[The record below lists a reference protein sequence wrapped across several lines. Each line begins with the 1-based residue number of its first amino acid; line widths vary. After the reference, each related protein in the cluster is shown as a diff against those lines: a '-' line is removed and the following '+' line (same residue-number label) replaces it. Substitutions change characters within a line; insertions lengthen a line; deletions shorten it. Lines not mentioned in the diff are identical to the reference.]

1 MTDDLAER
9 VAAVLGRYAGP
20 EHAELRGLIAEL
32 VTGLE
37 RRDALVGTLTVRL
50 GQLEGAVTGLQRA
63 GKRQAAPF
71 SRGAPK
77 ANPKKPGRKSGED
90 YGPKAHRAV
99 PERMPDRELFAP
111 LPARCPDCGGELD
124 GVGEASQFIEDI
136 AIETVITKVVVARGR
151 CRCCHKAVQGRHPEQ
166 VSDALGAAASQLG
179 PVVQAL
185 IAILAKECGLSHGKV
200 ARILAQLGL
209 SVTTGG
215 VSGVLARLAAKADPT
230 YQALKAALNASATV
244 VPDETGWKIG
254 GWPGWLWVFATSLLT
269 VYSIDHERSFAA
281 ASKVLDPDYGGAITR
296 DGWSV
301 YPGFKK
307 AVHQSCVQHL
317 LRRACGLIEAKA
329 RGHSTVPVILRDLL
343 VDALAL
349 RNRRDAGK
357 IAGDDF
363 QAELAELEA
372 RVEALIARR
381 GHTEENRRLLKHL
394 RKEAPALLTF
404 LRHEGVDATN
414 WRAEQ
419 GVRPGVVN
427 RKVWGGSRTDNG
439 ARTHERLVSLLRTAA
454 QQGEDALAILADLIR
469 SPAPMVAPLAGL
481 APQGP

>member
-1 MTDDLAER
+1 MTDDLADR
-9 VAAVLGRYAGP
+9 VASILGRYDGP
-20 EHAELRGLIAEL
+20 EHADLRGVIAEL

-37 RRDALVGTLTVRL
+37 RRDGLVGNLTLRL
-50 GQLEGAVTGLQRA
+50 NQLESAVTGLQRA

-99 PERMPDRELFAP
+99 PTRPPDRELVAP
-111 LPARCPDCGGELD
+111 LPEFCPDCGGE
-124 GVGEASQFIEDI
+124 VEAIGEGTQFIEDI
-136 AIETVITKVVVARGR
+136 AIQPVIVKVIVARGR
-151 CRCCHKAVQGRHPEQ
+151 CRCCAKALQGRHPEQ
-166 VSDALGAAASQLG
+166 VSNALGAAGSQLG

-230 YQALKAALNASATV
+230 YQALKAAVNAAPAV
-244 VPDETGWKIG
+244 VPDETGWRIG
-254 GWPGWLWVFATSLLT
+254 GWPGWLWVFATSAVT
-269 VYSIDHERSFAA
+269 VYSIDDDRSFEAA
-281 ASKVLDPDYGGAITR
+281 TKVLAPDYKGVITR
-296 DGWSV
+296 DGWAP
-301 YPGFKK
+301 YRRYTE
-307 AVHQSCVQHL
+307 AVHQSCVAHL

-343 VDALAL
+343 LDALAL
-349 RNRRDAGK
+349 RDRREAGE
-357 IAGDDF
+357 IAGTDYQTKVD
-363 QAELAELEA
+363 ELEA
-372 RVEALIARR
+372 RVTALIARR

-394 RKEAPALLTF
+394 RKESAALLTF
-404 LRHEGVDATN
+404 LHHEVDATN

-427 RKVWGGSRTDNG
+427 RKVWGGSRTDTG

-454 QQGEDALAILADLIR
+454 QQGEDALAILGELIR
-469 SPAPMVAPLAGL
+469 SPVPTVAPLAGL

>member
-9 VAAVLGRYAGP
+9 VAAVLGEYAAP
-20 EHAELRGLIAEL
+20 EHAGLRALIAEL
-32 VTGLE
+32 VTALE
-37 RRDALVGTLTVRL
+37 RRDALVGNLIVRL
-50 GQLEGAVTGLQRA
+50 GQLEAAVSGLQRA

-77 ANPKKPGRKSGED
+77 ANPKKPGRRSGED

-99 PERMPDRELFAP
+99 PTRLPDREVVAP
-111 LPARCPDCGGELD
+111 LPGRCPDCGGEVESL
-124 GVGEASQFIEDI
+124 GQGTQFIEDI
-136 AIETVITKVVVARGR
+136 AVQAVITKVVVARGR
-151 CRCCHKAVQGRHPEQ
+151 CRCCAKAVQGRHPEQ
-166 VSDALGAAASQLG
+166 VSDALGAAGAHLG

-200 ARILAQLGL
+200 AKILAQLGL
-209 SVTTGG
+209 SITTGG

-230 YQALKAALNASATV
+230 YQALKAAVNASPTV
-244 VPDETGWKIG
+244 TPDETGWKIG

-269 VYSIDHERSFAA
+269 VYSIDHQRSFEAA
-281 ASKVLDPDYGGAITR
+281 TKVLDPGYTGTITR

-301 YPGFKK
+301 YRGYTE

-329 RGHSTVPVILRDLL
+329 RGHSTVPTILRDLL
-343 VDALAL
+343 LDALAL
-349 RNRRDAGK
+349 RDRRDAGT
-357 IAGDDF
+357 IAGAAF
-363 QAELAELEA
+363 EVEAAALEA
-372 RVEALIARR
+372 RVAALIARR

-394 RKEAPALLTF
+394 RKEEPALLTF

-454 QQGEDALAILADLIR
+454 QQGEDALAILGDLIR
-469 SPAPMVAPLAGL
+469 SPIPMVAPLTGL
-481 APQGP
+481 VPQGP

>member
-1 MTDDLAER
+1 
-9 VAAVLGRYAGP
+9 
-20 EHAELRGLIAEL
+20 
-32 VTGLE
+32 
-37 RRDALVGTLTVRL
+37 
-50 GQLEGAVTGLQRA
+50 
-63 GKRQAAPF
+63 
-71 SRGAPK
+71 
-77 ANPKKPGRKSGED
+77 
-90 YGPKAHRAV
+90 
-99 PERMPDRELFAP
+99 
-111 LPARCPDCGGELD
+111 
-124 GVGEASQFIEDI
+124 
-136 AIETVITKVVVARGR
+136 
-151 CRCCHKAVQGRHPEQ
+151 
-166 VSDALGAAASQLG
+166 
-179 PVVQAL
+179 
-185 IAILAKECGLSHGKV
+185 
-200 ARILAQLGL
+200 
-209 SVTTGG
+209 
-215 VSGVLARLAAKADPT
+215 
-230 YQALKAALNASATV
+230 
-244 VPDETGWKIG
+244 
-254 GWPGWLWVFATSLLT
+254 
-269 VYSIDHERSFAA
+269 
-281 ASKVLDPDYGGAITR
+281 
-296 DGWSV
+296 
-301 YPGFKK
+301 
-307 AVHQSCVQHL
+307 
-317 LRRACGLIEAKA
+317 
-329 RGHSTVPVILRDLL
+329 VPVILRDLL

-349 RNRRDAGK
+349 RDRRDAGK